1 MKLSSRHLITRRDL
15 VRVIGS
21 AALGLPAL
29 ELLEHESRAQSAG
42 KSKYVV
48 FCYTPDGVNHAQF
61 WPTGTPSSYN
71 LSPILTPFQAY
82 KDKLLVIGPQMT
94 DGKPAANTGLTY
106 AAATPQHQA
115 PVTLAA
121 RIGSLPYTN
130 PQTSAVNR
138 IDGPS
143 IDQVI
148 AKAVKGTSTF
158 ASLNFGLHPV
168 GGDTPSDLNFQD
180 DGSSLKRLSG
190 SDEAWKFVFGSV
202 TSGMTG
208 TTGSTTELDKHN
220 AVSNFLHARFAA
232 LRPALSKADQVT
244 LDSHLTALRVHE
256 DRVKG
261 RLDAAA
267 TNQPGSTSCTN
278 PTRAT
283 VKNDADSIRTGA
295 DSETLSP
302 LFMDMIATSFSCNL
316 TKVATVTFGYPGGG
330 DAGGLRMP
338 WLGFSDPMHFVS
350 HHGGNADKLN
360 KYAKMSTWIASQIA
374 GLMDRLKALPSAS
387 GSGTILDETTI
398 YWFNRHGDGDGH
410 TNFALPNVLLGGSG
424 GYFKMGRWLQLSATS
439 PTKVLIS
446 IANAMGVELASFG
459 SGAFK
464 DTAALTTLTG

>member
-1 MKLSSRHLITRRDL
+1 MRLSSRHPFTRRDL

-21 AALGLPAL
+21 AALVLPAL
-29 ELLEHESRAQSAG
+29 ELLEQESRAQGAA

-94 DGKPAANTGLTY
+94 NGKPTANTGLTY

-158 ASLNFGLHPV
+158 GSLNFGIHPV

-180 DGSSLKRLSG
+180 DGTSLKRLSG

-202 TSGMTG
+202 TPGMTG
-208 TTGSTTELDKHN
+208 STGSTTELDKHN
-220 AVSNFLHARFAA
+220 AVTNFLHARFSA
-232 LRPALSKADQVT
+232 LRPALSKVDQVT
-244 LDSHLTALRVHE
+244 LDSHLSALRVYE
-256 DRVKG
+256 DRVKA

-267 TNQPGSTSCTN
+267 TNQPGSTNCTN

-283 VKNDADSIRTGA
+283 VKTDADSIRTGA
-295 DSETLSP
+295 DTETLSP

-338 WLGFSDPMHFVS
+338 WLGFTDPMHFVS

-360 KYAKMSTWIASQIA
+360 KYAKMSTWIAGQIA

-387 GSGTILDETTI
+387 GTGTILDETTI
-398 YWFNRHGDGDGH
+398 YWFNRHGDGDTH
-410 TNFALPNVLLGGSG
+410 TNFALPNLCLL
-424 GYFKMGRWLQLSATS
+424 YTS
-439 PTKVLIS
+439 PS
-446 IANAMGVELASFG
+446 PRDS
-459 SGAFK
+459 
-464 DTAALTTLTG
+464 